1 MERRAEIRAAM
12 HSLLSSNRRPDPR
25 TPVGGPIPITVPASA
40 PPANNPLALSEP
52 QLRLLRGLQS
62 VLQENGIEAE
72 LTEIIH
78 AIIVVLSARP
88 SLCRGLLAAYLLEG

>member
-12 HSLLSSNRRPDPR
+12 HSLLSSRRPDPR
-25 TPVGGPIPITVPASA
+25 TAVGGTVPITIPAQA
-40 PPANNPLALSEP
+40 PPTSNPLALSEP
-52 QLRLLRGLQS
+52 QLRLLRNLQS

-72 LTEIIH
+72 LTDIIH

>member
-1 MERRAEIRAAM
+1 M
-12 HSLLSSNRRPDPR
+12 
-25 TPVGGPIPITVPASA
+25 
-40 PPANNPLALSEP
+40 SEP
-52 QLRLLRGLQS
+52 QLRLLRNLQS
-62 VLQENGIEAE
+62 VLQEHGIEAE